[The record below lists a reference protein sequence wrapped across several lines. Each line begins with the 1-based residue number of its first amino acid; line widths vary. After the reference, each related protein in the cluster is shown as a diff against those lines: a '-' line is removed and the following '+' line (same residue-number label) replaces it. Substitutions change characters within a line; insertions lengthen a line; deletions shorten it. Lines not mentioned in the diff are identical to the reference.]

1 MIRVCETTWWNGD
14 DVTNPTFSFKV
25 YRLFS
30 KKTSTQS
37 NQSGMYGTGFTGTG
51 FTGTGFT
58 GTALPYDT
66 LTRYDTVTESLTVE
80 KTLWDFSL
88 VYSFWNKFIH
98 FHGNPLLYILR
109 QLIYTQYTVS
119 LFIQYINSV
128 LWTIII
134 WMVDW
139 NRILTRRLPNSLIPV
154 T

>member
-1 MIRVCETTWWNGD
+1 MIRVWHGETRMTFQIRHFHSKSVGYSLRKLQPNR
-14 DVTNPTFSFKV
+14 TNPGCTE
-25 YRLFS
+25 R
-30 KKTSTQS
+30 
-37 NQSGMYGTGFTGTG
+37 
-51 FTGTGFT
+51 
-58 GTALPYDT
+58 ALPYDT

-98 FHGNPLLYILR
+98 FRGNPLLYILR